1 MLTETITET
10 EIKKILATKVLKI
23 DYLSRLSTVKNIII
37 NYRSPEASINQA
49 IIDTWD
55 YEISKNII
63 RKMFTESPKYRHG
76 QNCRDFIENAV
87 ADWNQRNLGDFVWPF
102 SAMNFDKRV
111 VAINRMPISE
121 QEKDDL
127 VALEVIKFRR
137 IKDINTMRNDY
148 IEFLITSNNENII
161 PTLTHRSGIDFY
173 IDGEP
178 YDQKVSKSVGGDFI
192 NQYGNDYRTIAI
204 QHPELVAKSLY
215 EHQDGERFDAQPRL
229 YIVYLDDNISSD
241 QIELLL
247 SNIDFENP
255 YQIEFDYWH
264 ANVLEHHSTHCFIVL
279 LHN

>member
-1 MLTETITET
+1 MLKETITEE
-10 EIKKILATKVLKI
+10 EIEKILVNKSQKVV
-23 DYLSRLSTVKNIII
+23 YLSRLSVAKNIVI
-37 NYRSPEASINQA
+37 NYGRHKASINQT

-63 RKMFTESPKYRHG
+63 RKMFTESPKYMQG
-76 QNCRDFIENAV
+76 QKCRESIENAV

-111 VAINRMPISE
+111 VAINRMPLSE
-121 QEKDDL
+121 QEKDNL
-127 VALEVIKFRR
+127 IASEVIKFRR

-148 IEFLITSNNENII
+148 IEYLITSNNENII
-161 PTLTHRSGIDFY
+161 PTLTHRSGVDFY

-178 YDQKVSKSVGGDFI
+178 YDQKVSKSVGSDFI
-192 NQYGNDYRTIAI
+192 KQYGDGYRTIAI

-215 EHQDGERFDAQPRL
+215 EHQDEERFDAQPRL
-229 YIVYLDDNISSD
+229 YIVYLDDNISND

-247 SNIDFENP
+247 SNIDFKAP
-255 YQIEFDYWH
+255 YQIEFDYRH
-264 ANVLEHHSTHCFIVL
+264 AQVLVHHSTHCFVVL